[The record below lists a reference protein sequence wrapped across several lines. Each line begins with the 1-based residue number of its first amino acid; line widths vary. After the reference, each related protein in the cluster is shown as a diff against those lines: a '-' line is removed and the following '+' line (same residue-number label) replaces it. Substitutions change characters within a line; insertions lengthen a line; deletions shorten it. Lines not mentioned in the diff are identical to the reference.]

1 MPGDGIHRIDLTDSG
16 ALHTTARY
24 LALIGVRELPPSTSP
39 FDPGYDLGT
48 LCGHLDQSSH
58 LMASMKI
65 SMACWMLADER
76 VIRDK
81 VRAVAEHG
89 VQSVSGGGPFEIAVV
104 QGRLPEYLDLCAA
117 IGFGRIEAGQGFTST
132 SLDPDTIVTMAR
144 ERGLQVQYELGGKH
158 SGSFDA
164 EETSRLIALGRSW
177 LEAGAVELVVEARES
192 AAGVGLFGADGA
204 FNGALADR
212 FVEAFSLERLMFEAP
227 TKASQFGLVDHF
239 GPEVRLCNVRLE
251 ELLRVEI
258 YRHGLHSDAFGNPRL
273 APRALLSTIPAS
285 RPG

>member
-1 MPGDGIHRIDLTDSG
+1 MPGDGIHQIDLRDAG
-16 ALHTTARY
+16 APDATARY

-48 LCGHLDQSSH
+48 LCGHLDQSAH

-65 SMACWMLADER
+65 SMACWMLADEG

-81 VRAVAEHG
+81 VRAVADHG

-104 QGRLPEYLDLCAA
+104 QGRLPEYLDLCASM
-117 IGFGRIEAGQGFTST
+117 GFGRIEAGEGFTST
-132 SLDPDTIVTMAR
+132 SLDPERIVPMAH

-158 SGSFDA
+158 TGSFDA
-164 EETSRLIALGRSW
+164 QETSRLIGIGRSW

-192 AAGVGLFGADGA
+192 AAGVGLFGEDGA
-204 FNGALADR
+204 FNGSLADE
-212 FVEAFSLERLMFEAP
+212 FAEAFTLQKLMFEAP

-258 YRHGLHSDAFGNPRL
+258 YRYGLHSDAFGNPRL
-273 APRALLSTIPAS
+273 APRAPLSPIPTT
-285 RPG
+285 